1 MLEKGWGLP
10 EIGAPPTFWPF
21 MVRLGTVLVPVTMS
35 CLSCVMS

>member
-21 MVRLGTVLVPVTMS
+21 MVSLGTVLASVSMP
-35 CLSCVMS
+35 CGACVI